1 MTIYD
6 NYKYLINKPFSKSI
20 KIFLVLFLILFLI
33 LILIINIPF
42 KKYKQFK
49 ITLLEKN
56 IYEVY
61 LNEEDID
68 LFKNTLF
75 YEKEKYNFKIIE
87 IDPNY
92 YFNTYRRITISVN
105 FKINIPN
112 KIYEILIYEK
122 ESTFLHELLKEVL
135 WKN

>member
-6 NYKYLINKPFSKSI
+6 NYKYLINNPFSKSI
-20 KIFLVLFLILFLI
+20 KIFLVLIFILLSI
-33 LILIINIPF
+33 LILITNIPL
-42 KKYKQFK
+42 KKYKQFRM
-49 ITLLEKN
+49 TLLEKN

-61 LNEEDID
+61 LNEEDIH
-68 LFKNTLF
+68 LFENTLF
-75 YEKEKYNFKIIE
+75 YEKEKYSFEIIE

-92 YFNTYRRITISVN
+92 YFNTYRRIAISVN

-122 ESTFLHELLKEVL
+122 ETTLLKELLKEVL
-135 WKN
+135 